1 MPARTQKVV
10 FARIN
15 RRRPVG
21 EDTIAARSFLDDM
34 SALAESH
41 ETTYVEPATR
51 GHPARSWAAGDLR
64 IVRWQ
69 PSLAGR
75 EVFASLDDYR
85 TTGLSFMIGILGY
98 TSAQQRRVFDEEH
111 WSWISSRVEET
122 DTARDDTISPF
133 VVDLREGDRWVGFSP
148 AARLGP
154 KAFAIGFERVLN
166 SAVLAGGVIPTEW
179 EVDLVVSRNRVDEWI
194 RVHPLVHM
202 LRRTIKFTNPGRD
215 LDSDRAEMRALAAR
229 RKTEEFKAPSNG
241 VLNVRSDTFREK
253 LNGVETGDIELY
265 LKSRGSRGAGDAIFR
280 SNDSADSV
288 SVDDFGGDLVRGT
301 EIVMG
306 SLIRYVTEKEIDRD

>member
-1 MPARTQKVV
+1 MPARSQKVV

-21 EDTIAARSFLDDM
+21 EETIAARSFLEDM

-51 GHPARSWAAGDLR
+51 GHPARTWAAGDLR
-64 IVRWQ
+64 IVPQ
-69 PSLAGR
+69 PPYFNGR
-75 EVFASLDDYR
+75 GIFPGAI
-85 TTGLSFMIGILGY
+85 FMTGILGY

-111 WSWISSRVEET
+111 WSWISSRVEEA

-133 VVDLREGDRWVGFSP
+133 VVDLRESNRWVGFSP

-166 SAVLAGGVIPTEW
+166 RAVLAGGLMPTEW

-241 VLNVRSDTFREK
+241 VLNVASDTFYEK
-253 LNGVETGDIELY
+253 LDGVE
-265 LKSRGSRGAGDAIFR
+265 
-280 SNDSADSV
+280 V
-288 SVDDFGGDLVRGT
+288 SIHGG
-301 EIVMG
+301 
-306 SLIRYVTEKEIDRD
+306 